1 MRHTISEVILKNG
14 ARGLLI
20 HIPHASVMTFDI
32 NFRAG
37 EYLVDPLK
45 WEVPHLMEHVLL
57 GANELVPRA
66 RDFQAELEKNGAYSN
81 ATTGVYDIT
90 YEAEC
95 ADFEWDRVLGLLLV
109 SITKPLFLEE
119 EFQAEFG
126 NVQEEMAARSNNHFR
141 RLSLEMRQALGLIA
155 KTDAERLELMQ
166 NVTVDDVREHYLR
179 THCAPNMRFIVAG
192 NLTAGRRD
200 SIEKLFETIDLPSEG
215 KRFAL
220 PHERPQ
226 LLTSP
231 VYVPNDTVENL
242 YFYIDTFMRSR
253 LSDAE
258 TDALNLVN
266 TMLTETLYSKIL
278 GTARERGLVYG
289 MSSGLSQTRDA
300 SNWWFGA
307 QVSDKNAPP
316 LLNIVVDELGK
327 VLQGDISDDEI
338 EATKQYA
345 LGRFQRSAQTV
356 GGTAGG
362 YSGRYFFDEVIENYY
377 QVPARIR
384 AVNREEIVRIA
395 RAMFAEKVWG
405 FGVLGNCGE
414 AFTHELQT
422 QLAPLWSQAARVVA
436 DASQSA
442 AGQPGLGT
450 PRLASVRASA
460 RSGQASRQRRLPK

>member
-1 MRHTISEVILKNG
+1 MKHTVIEVSLKNG
-14 ARGLLI
+14 AKGLLV
-20 HIPHASVMTFDI
+20 HIPDASVMTFDI

-57 GANELVPRA
+57 GANELIPRA

-81 ATTGVYDIT
+81 AATGVYDIT

-109 SITKPLFLEE
+109 AIARPLFLEE
-119 EFQAEFG
+119 EFRAEFG

-155 KTDAERLELMQ
+155 KTDIERLELMS
-166 NVTVDDVREHYLR
+166 NVRVEDVRDHYQR
-179 THCAPNMRFIVAG
+179 THMTPNMRFIVAG
-192 NLTAGRRD
+192 NLTPTRRET
-200 SIEKLFETIDLPSEG
+200 IEQLFETIDMPTKG

-220 PHERPQ
+220 PHERPHY
-226 LLTSP
+226 LKRP

-242 YFYIDTFMRSR
+242 YFYIDTFMRR
-253 LSDAE
+253 RMDDPE
-258 TDALNLVN
+258 TDALNLIN

-289 MSSGLSQTRDA
+289 MSSGLSQTRNA

-307 QVSDKNAPP
+307 QVSDKNASP
-316 LLNIVVDELGK
+316 LMDIIVDELGK
-327 VLQGDISDDEI
+327 VVSGEVEEEEI
-338 EATKQYA
+338 EAAKQYA

-356 GGTAGG
+356 GGTASG

-377 QVPARIR
+377 QIPSRIK
-384 AVNREEIVRIA
+384 AVTKDEIIDIS
-395 RAMFAEKVWG
+395 RAMFTDKIWG
-405 FGVLGNCGE
+405 FGVLGNCGDV
-414 AFTHELQT
+414 FTHELRQQLSGLWDRQT
-422 QLAPLWSQAARVVA
+422 AVPPEAVIR
-436 DASQSA
+436 
-442 AGQPGLGT
+442 G
-450 PRLASVRASA
+450 RII
-460 RSGQASRQRRLPK
+460 